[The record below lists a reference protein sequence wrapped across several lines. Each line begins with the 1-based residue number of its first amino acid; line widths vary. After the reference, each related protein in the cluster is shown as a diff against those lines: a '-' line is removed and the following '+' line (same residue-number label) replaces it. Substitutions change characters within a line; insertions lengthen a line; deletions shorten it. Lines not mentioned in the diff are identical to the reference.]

1 MKELIIIPYAKK
13 MTINTGKRGQGEE
26 RERERG
32 RERERERQIDVKK
45 DDKVYI

>member
-13 MTINTGKRGQGEE
+13 MTINTGKRGHGE
-26 RERERG
+26 REI
-32 RERERERQIDVKK
+32 ERERQIDVKK

>member
-13 MTINTGKRGQGEE
+13 MTINTGKRGHGEESLE
-26 RERERG
+26 RER
-32 RERERERQIDVKK
+32 DVKK

>member
-13 MTINTGKRGQGEE
+13 MTINTGKRGHGEE
-26 RERERG
+26 SHERNRYRYRER
-32 RERERERQIDVKK
+32 DVKK